1 MTKRPFFSTCGVH
14 PDGVEQM
21 EKPVYFN
28 KTSNFTTGES
38 AFWRL
43 SEIRKNLYKIKK
55 CKKECGTDWSAN
67 IQI

>member
-38 AFWRL
+38 AF
-43 SEIRKNLYKIKK
+43 
-55 CKKECGTDWSAN
+55 
-67 IQI
+67 